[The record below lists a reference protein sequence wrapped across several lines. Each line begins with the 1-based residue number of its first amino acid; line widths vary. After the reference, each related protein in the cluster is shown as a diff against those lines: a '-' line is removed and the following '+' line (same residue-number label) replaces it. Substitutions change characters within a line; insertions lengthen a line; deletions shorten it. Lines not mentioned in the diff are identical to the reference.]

1 MKLIK
6 KVYDF
11 LNDDTLYYA
20 ASLSFFTIFSF
31 LPILSLIIA
40 FMSNSKYFAKHI
52 DLLIMYVLDFIN
64 PTHSNTVSKTIE
76 NFLQNTDKLGSIG
89 IIYLIFVFIMFAK
102 DYDYIVSKIF
112 NISRRNFIKTL
123 FFYITVLVLLPV
135 SIIFLTFIGTFFIHN
150 YAQFFINLLLG
161 IFLLSVIFIISIN
174 KKVSLSSIVL
184 SSFLTLGILKS
195 TQSLFAFYIIY
206 NKTYATIYGTMSIIF
221 FMFLWIY
228 ISWAIYLYGLKLIKV
243 LND

>member
-6 KVYDF
+6 KIYDF

-31 LPILSLIIA
+31 MPILALLIS
-40 FMSNSKYFAKHI
+40 FMSNTEYFSRHI
-52 DLLIMYVLDFIN
+52 DLLMMYVLDFIN
-64 PTHSNTVSKTIE
+64 PTHSDTVTNAI
-76 NFLQNTDKLGSIG
+76 NHFLQNTDKLGSIG

-112 NISRRNFIKTL
+112 NIQRRNFIKTL
-123 FFYITVLVLLPV
+123 FLYIVVIMLLPL
-135 SIIFLTFIGTFFIHN
+135 SIIFITFVSTFFIHN
-150 YAQFFINLLLG
+150 YFQLLIN
-161 IFLLSVIFIISIN
+161 IFLGVILLSIIFIISIN
-174 KKVSLSSIVL
+174 TKVKFSSVL
-184 SSFLTLGILKS
+184 TSSFLTLGILKL

-206 NKTYATIYGTMSIIF
+206 NKTYTTIYGTLSILFFIF
-221 FMFLWIY
+221 FWIY

-243 LND
+243 LNE

>member
-6 KVYDF
+6 KIYDF

-31 LPILSLIIA
+31 MPILALLIS
-40 FMSNSKYFAKHI
+40 FMSNTEYFANHI
-52 DLLIMYVLDFIN
+52 DLLMMYILDFIN
-64 PTHSNTVSKTIE
+64 PTHSDTVTNAI
-76 NFLQNTDKLGSIG
+76 NHFLQNTDKLGSIG

-112 NISRRNFIKTL
+112 DIQRRNFAKTL
-123 FFYITVLVLLPV
+123 LLYVVVIMLLPL
-135 SIIFLTFIGTFFIHN
+135 SIIFLTFASTFFVHN
-150 YAQFFINLLLG
+150 YLQLLTNMIFG
-161 IFLLSVIFIISIN
+161 IFLLSIIYIISIN
-174 KKVSLSSIVL
+174 KKVKISSVLL
-184 SSFLTLGILKS
+184 SSFLTLGILKL

-206 NKTYATIYGTMSIIF
+206 NKTYTTIYGTLSILFFIF
-221 FMFLWIY
+221 FWIY
-228 ISWAIYLYGLKLIKV
+228 ISWTIYLYGLKLIKV